1 MRRKRLLHPQRNS
14 LTKNLQIKR
23 RKPTMRHN
31 EYTEIADNFCKKHG
45 ITVKFTYTG
54 LATNPNWDHCIPCP
68 RYRYDIK
75 TPLGHMWGI
84 FWDSIANKEKLLS
97 KDPKRSLRQNRPPMT
112 SWFALVETSTLAML
126 TSMNFVRNMDMTTLQ
141 VPNARKLGGFGKLVL
156 SRTRS
161 FVGASPKSRSKK
173 CATQFSN

>member
-1 MRRKRLLHPQRNS
+1 
-14 LTKNLQIKR
+14 
-23 RKPTMRHN
+23 MRHN

-97 KDPKRSLRQNRPPMT
+97 KDPKKISEAEPT
-112 SWFALVETSTLAML
+112 AYDVLVCLCGDVYASDVDFEEFCSEHGYDDTPGSERTK
-126 TSMNFVRNMDMTTLQ
+126 
-141 VPNARKLGGFGKLVL
+141 ARKIWKACLKQNEKL
-156 SRTRS
+156 RRCFT
-161 FVGASPKSRSKK
+161 KEQIEEM
-173 CATQFSN
+173 CDTIQ